1 MDDLVIRKIRE
12 NNVLTVIAEGRI
24 DTDTTPGFDADVN
37 SSLDGITKLV
47 LDFEKVSY
55 ISSSAL
61 RVLLDLHKKMTH
73 INSRLIIRKPIDPV
87 TEVFEI
93 TGFSDILN
101 IEK

>member
-1 MDDLVIRKIRE
+1 MEDLIIKKKKE
-12 NNVLTVIAEGRI
+12 NNVLTVIADGRI
-24 DTDTTPGFDADVN
+24 DTNTTPMFEADIR

-61 RVLLDLHKKMTH
+61 RVLLNLHKNIKEV
-73 INSRLIIRKPIDPV
+73 NGKLIIRKPIDLV
-87 TEVFEI
+87 TEVLEV
-93 TGFSDILN
+93 TGFLDILN

>member
-1 MDDLVIRKIRE
+1 MDDLTIRKKKE

-24 DTDTTPGFDADVN
+24 DTSTTPMFESDVC
-37 SSLDGITKLV
+37 SSLNGITKLV

-61 RVLLDLHKKMTH
+61 RVLLNLHKDIKEVDGK
-73 INSRLIIRKPIDPV
+73 LIIRKPTDLV
-87 TEVFEI
+87 TEVLEV
-93 TGFSDILN
+93 TGFADILN